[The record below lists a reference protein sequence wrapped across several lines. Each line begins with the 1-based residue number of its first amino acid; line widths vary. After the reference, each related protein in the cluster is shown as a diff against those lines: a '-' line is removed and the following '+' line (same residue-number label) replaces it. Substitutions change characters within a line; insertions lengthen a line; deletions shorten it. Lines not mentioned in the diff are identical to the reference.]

1 MIALSAYDSVRA
13 WMGASGFGEDDERI
27 AVLEAFCAEHDTTP
41 DEMID
46 QCLRRF
52 DDGQLKLRMKARREW
67 VGRIDAF
74 EASGGRAQANV
85 LRSFF
90 VQNGIPIQPPITW

>member
-1 MIALSAYDSVRA
+1 MMALTAYDTVRC
-13 WMGASGFGEDDERI
+13 WMDAAGFADDDGRI
-27 AVLEAFCAEHDTTP
+27 AVLEAFCVTHDTTP
-41 DEMID
+41 DEMIG

-74 EASGGRAQANV
+74 EVSGGRAQANI

>member
-1 MIALSAYDSVRA
+1 MALTGYGSVQA
-13 WMGASGFGEDDERI
+13 WMEAAGFAEDDERI
-27 AVLEAFCAEHDTTP
+27 AVLEAFCVTHGATP
-41 DEMID
+41 DEMVD

-67 VGRIDAF
+67 VSRIDAF
-74 EASGGRAQANV
+74 EASGGRRQANI

>member
-1 MIALSAYDSVRA
+1 MMALTAYGTVQA
-13 WMGASGFGEDDERI
+13 WMGAAGFAEDDKRI
-27 AVLEAFCAEHDTTP
+27 SVLEAFCVAHGTTP

-52 DDGQLKLRMKARREW
+52 DDGQLKLRMKGRREW

-74 EASGGRAQANV
+74 EASGGRAQANI

-90 VQNGIPIQPPITW
+90 VQNGIPIQPTITW

>member
-1 MIALSAYDSVRA
+1 MMALTGYGTVQA
-13 WMGASGFGEDDERI
+13 WMDAAGFAEDDKRI
-27 AVLEAFCAEHDTTP
+27 AVLEAFCVTHGATP
-41 DEMID
+41 DEMVD

-74 EASGGRAQANV
+74 EVSGGRAQANI

>member
-1 MIALSAYDSVRA
+1 MMPLTAYGTVQA
-13 WMGASGFGEDDERI
+13 WMGAAGFAGDDQRI
-27 AVLEAFCAEHDTTP
+27 AVLEAFCATHETTP

-67 VGRIDAF
+67 VGRIDDF
-74 EASGGRAQANV
+74 ETSGGRAQANV

-90 VQNGIPIQPPITW
+90 VQNGVPIQPPITW